1 MCEMFAKQDPSR
13 YAPVTRRV
21 RLNGQ
26 STSVRLEAAFWDIV
40 DEIAA
45 AEGTSANGFL
55 STLHR
60 EVLELYGEP
69 TNFASLL
76 RCSCLI
82 FLEKRRASAGAPLTQ
97 AA

>member
-1 MCEMFAKQDPSR
+1 MCEMFATQDPAR
-13 YAPVTRRV
+13 YAPITRRV

-40 DEIAA
+40 EQIAA
-45 AEGTSANGFL
+45 AEGTTANGFL

-60 EVLELYGEP
+60 EVIELYGEP
-69 TNFASLL
+69 VNFASVL

-82 FLEKRRASAGAPLTQ
+82 CLEKQAAGAAPLTR